1 LKQRKNS
8 QSQNGEKL
16 KMESEYYQGSINS
29 LNDRATTDRIIEPLE
44 EDEIMVAESQLY
56 DE

>member
-1 LKQRKNS
+1 
-8 QSQNGEKL
+8 
-16 KMESEYYQGSINS
+16 MESEYYQGSINS
-29 LNDRATTDRIIEPLE
+29 LNDRATTDKIIEPLE

>member
-29 LNDRATTDRIIEPLE
+29 LNDRATTDRIIEPPD
-44 EDEIMVAESQLY
+44 EDEIMVAESRLY